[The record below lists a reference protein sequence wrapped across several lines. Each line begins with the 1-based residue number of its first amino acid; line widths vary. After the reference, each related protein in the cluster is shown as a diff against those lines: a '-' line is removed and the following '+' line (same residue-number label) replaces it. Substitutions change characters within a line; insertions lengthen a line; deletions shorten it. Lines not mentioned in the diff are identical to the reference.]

1 VLFRSRIVRG
11 KVELDR
17 RAVPIGDVV
26 NRAIE
31 VCRPDIEA
39 RRLHFGSDLGPC
51 AACIVYAD
59 PARLQQVFWNLLK
72 NAIKFT
78 PHGGC
83 VGVRCRLEGGQIL
96 AEVTDSG
103 EGIDPAMLRHVFQPF
118 EQGGSRVT
126 RQFGGL
132 GLGLTISKGFVEMH
146 GGEISAHS
154 GGKGAGATFTVSLPV
169 HALGESGRPSR
180 HPAEAPEQAAGSI
193 PPLRILLVE
202 DHGDTAV
209 MMQYLLTSQGHEVET
224 AGDVA
229 TAVAAAGAKPFDLL
243 VSDLG
248 LPDGNGVDLMRTL
261 RQRGHAF
268 PGIALSG
275 FGQEEDIRRSREAGF
290 AAHLIKPASPE
301 RLTEVIGAVTGRHD
315 AGVAP

>member
-1 VLFRSRIVRG
+1 
-11 KVELDR
+11 
-17 RAVPIGDVV
+17 
-26 NRAIE
+26 
-31 VCRPDIEA
+31 
-39 RRLHFGSDLGPC
+39 
-51 AACIVYAD
+51 
-59 PARLQQVFWNLLK
+59 
-72 NAIKFT
+72 
-78 PHGGC
+78 
-83 VGVRCRLEGGQIL
+83 
-96 AEVTDSG
+96 
-103 EGIDPAMLRHVFQPF
+103 MLRHVFQPF